1 MASQYVNLDFL
12 RFLLFEVHH
21 AGDLSK
27 YDRYREYDISTI
39 NILIDS
45 VKSFADQDLYPY
57 FKEMDEQPVRFE
69 QGRVLVHPQV
79 EKIIKTG
86 AELGLIASGFDHEIG
101 GLQIPHLVHYAL
113 LHILDSANNHVT
125 GYLELTAGAAK
136 LIASFGN
143 DDLVKHFV
151 PPMLEGK
158 WMGTMA
164 LTEPQAGSSLSDVA
178 TLASPQEDGTYRIT
192 GQKIFISGGDH
203 QFAENF
209 IHLTLARIE
218 GAPSGTKGISLFAIP
233 KFRIG
238 QNEILVE
245 NDVLTAGDF
254 KKMGQKGYCTT
265 HLVFGEKGDCHG
277 WLVGEPHRG
286 LSYMFQMMNDARIS
300 VGISAT
306 SMATAAYYASLQ
318 YAKERPQGRKLTS
331 SGKKDVHSEQV
342 LIIEHPDVKRML
354 MLQRVI
360 TEGALSLILECSKLN
375 DMVEVSENEEDRK
388 KFNLLL
394 ELLTPVAKTYPS
406 EMGQVSISNGLQ
418 VLGGYGFTDDF
429 ILQQYYRDIRITAIY
444 EGTTGIQSLDLL
456 GRKIVMKDGLALKM
470 LLNKMGQSIA
480 SAKNSEKLKDQADA
494 LEDSLKTL
502 QNVLDTLLTFAKRGE
517 YEAFLAD
524 ATIFMELFCTIV
536 IGWQWLKMGIEAN
549 QKLVDG
555 QGFKNP
561 PFYEDVLHALRFY
574 YKYEMPKVQSHALTL
589 IHPDQLTVSSSPKA
603 SV

>member
-1 MASQYVNLDFL
+1 MASQYVNLDVL

-27 YDRYREYDISTI
+27 YDRYREYDTSTI

-456 GRKIVMKDGLALKM
+456 GRKIVMKDGLSLKM

-589 IHPDQLTVSSSPKA
+589 IHPDQLTVSSSPKV

>member
-1 MASQYVNLDFL
+1 MASQYVNLDVL

-27 YDRYREYDISTI
+27 YDRYREYDTSTI

-86 AELGLIASGFDHEIG
+86 AQLGLIASGFDHEIG

-456 GRKIVMKDGLALKM
+456 GRKIVMKDGLSLKM

-574 YKYEMPKVQSHALTL
+574 YKYEMPKIQSNALTL